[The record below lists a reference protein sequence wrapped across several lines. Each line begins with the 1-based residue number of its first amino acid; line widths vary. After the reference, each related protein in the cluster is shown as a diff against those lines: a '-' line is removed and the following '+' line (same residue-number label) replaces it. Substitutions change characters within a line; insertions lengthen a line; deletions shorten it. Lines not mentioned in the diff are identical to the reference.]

1 KLKLDNE
8 CVVDADSVAH
18 GPALDEDEEW
28 IYMNYG
34 PTSRLRLTVVDNK
47 ILRSVIFQPLLRKS
61 LRVQLVKTHKQIG
74 SKDCGLFAI
83 AMATAVLIGQDPKVL
98 QFHQQSIR
106 EHLMDCFEAKKITPF
121 PLQIS

>member
-1 KLKLDNE
+1 LKLDNE

-47 ILRSVIFQPLLRKS
+47 ILRSGEFLTNSHVVAAQLLLLHQFPSTKG
-61 LRVQLVKTHKQIG
+61 LQNLLWITKPQIMI
-74 SKDCGLFAI
+74 D
-83 AMATAVLIGQDPKVL
+83 
-98 QFHQQSIR
+98 
-106 EHLMDCFEAKKITPF
+106 HL
-121 PLQIS
+121 LQIVHNCCNHWVLALNF